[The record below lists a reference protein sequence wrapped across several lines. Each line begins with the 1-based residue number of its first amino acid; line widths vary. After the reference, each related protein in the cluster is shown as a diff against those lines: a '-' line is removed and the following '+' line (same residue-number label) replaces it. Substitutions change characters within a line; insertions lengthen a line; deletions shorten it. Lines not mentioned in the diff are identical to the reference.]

1 MRIHAAQRLAALAI
15 ALSATFST
23 VWGLAHI
30 AYPSGANAAPLV
42 LAQAC
47 RR

>member
-1 MRIHAAQRLAALAI
+1 MKINAAHRIAALAI

-23 VWGLAHI
+23 IWGMANLG
-30 AYPSGANAAPLV
+30 YPTGTAAPLV

-47 RR
+47 KR